1 MRIHFMVFLLIAVIG
16 LFLSCGSEDDK
27 TVARVGDKNI
37 TLAEFKE
44 EYSKGKA
51 ETSLASVSDSSKLA
65 YLNQMVDNKL
75 KVLAAYQKGLDKD
88 SLLQIQLAN
97 VEKDRVA
104 RKVWEMEVVNK
115 LVPEAEVR
123 EIFEK
128 SQKEVKISDLVL
140 RFVKNDSVDTE
151 SDVQEMM
158 ERIHSYLK
166 KGAKFDSL
174 ARRYSQDRN
183 TASKGGDRGVI
194 RWNTWGANDELIQMA
209 YNLKEGEISNPF
221 KTKNEYHIIKV
232 DQITT
237 KPTTTKFENEKQRIV
252 GTMLS
257 QQSSKVEEQKNLV
270 VANLIKK
277 FNGGFNDENVALMI
291 NKINATD
298 SLTDSMQT
306 QPSRRVD
313 QFSTLTDDDTS
324 RVLFSYGTDRKMTI
338 GYVVRLMRG
347 ADPMRRPEL
356 KTEADLRSIAERM
369 LLFELF
375 AYEGYKRNFDQDKLI
390 VQELTKIKE
399 NNMLRTITKLEIQD
413 RVKPTEDELVAHYE
427 ANSEKYKQPEERN
440 IQEIWVTDPA
450 KAPMA
455 LKELRSRKDFTA
467 VAKKYNERSNTKA
480 NGGMLGYIREDQL
493 ADLGKEAFK
502 MQPGEISDLIKMG
515 NNFSIIKLLDIKP
528 ETIQPF
534 EQVRFQVEN
543 ELKRV
548 QFTNREREWIEQLR
562 KENTIKIDEKLLAGA
577 FIENSV
583 K

>member
-1 MRIHFMVFLLIAVIG
+1 
-16 LFLSCGSEDDK
+16 
-27 TVARVGDKNI
+27 
-37 TLAEFKE
+37 
-44 EYSKGKA
+44 
-51 ETSLASVSDSSKLA
+51 
-65 YLNQMVDNKL
+65 
-75 KVLAAYQKGLDKD
+75 
-88 SLLQIQLAN
+88 
-97 VEKDRVA
+97 
-104 RKVWEMEVVNK
+104 
-115 LVPEAEVR
+115 
-123 EIFEK
+123 
-128 SQKEVKISDLVL
+128 
-140 RFVKNDSVDTE
+140 
-151 SDVQEMM
+151 
-158 ERIHSYLK
+158 
-166 KGAKFDSL
+166 
-174 ARRYSQDRN
+174 
-183 TASKGGDRGVI
+183 
-194 RWNTWGANDELIQMA
+194 
-209 YNLKEGEISNPF
+209 
-221 KTKNEYHIIKV
+221 
-232 DQITT
+232 
-237 KPTTTKFENEKQRIV
+237 
-252 GTMLS
+252 
-257 QQSSKVEEQKNLV
+257 
-270 VANLIKK
+270 
-277 FNGGFNDENVALMI
+277 
-291 NKINATD
+291 
-298 SLTDSMQT
+298 
-306 QPSRRVD
+306 
-313 QFSTLTDDDTS
+313 
-324 RVLFSYGTDRKMTI
+324 MTI